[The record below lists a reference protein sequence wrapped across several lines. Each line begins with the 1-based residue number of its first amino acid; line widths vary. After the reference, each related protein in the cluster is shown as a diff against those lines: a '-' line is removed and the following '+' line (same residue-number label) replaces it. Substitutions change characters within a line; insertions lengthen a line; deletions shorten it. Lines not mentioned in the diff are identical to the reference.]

1 MGVKSSLFAL
11 IESRILRMRFFLAIA
26 SFFSAVLALHDSVI
40 DVDSF
45 TGFQVYRA
53 VPKDQAEASY
63 LQTLRTIREHYD
75 FWTEVRINGAVDI
88 MVPPGKQEQLET
100 DFELKGISYE
110 IMIPDVQKLI
120 ELEKVAAPSTAVP
133 NPKHAMTWTE
143 YHTLDDMYTYLD
155 FLEETYDF
163 VTTEVIGQSYEGRDM
178 RVVSVCRGGCGEK
191 KAVWI
196 DGGIHAREWVSPATV
211 TWMLMELVEND
222 ANHPDL
228 TEGLDWYFV
237 ASANPDG
244 YAFSRDHNR
253 MWRKTRSDN
262 GGILHCKGV
271 DANRNWGFHWN
282 EGGSSN
288 DKCTDTYHGPSAF
301 SEVENVAVSEFI
313 FARKEQLIF
322 YNSIHSYSQ
331 LILLPW
337 GFQNDPPADYD
348 EMYARALR
356 GGDALKN
363 VHGKQ
368 YETGCIPCMLYI
380 ASGSSTDWAHG
391 VAEIGFT
398 TSMELRDTG
407 SYGFLLPAEQ
417 IVPTAEETWAF
428 HMTVIRELMVAQ
440 NA

>member
-1 MGVKSSLFAL
+1 
-11 IESRILRMRFFLAIA
+11 MRFFLAIA
-26 SFFSAVLALHDSVI
+26 AFFSAVSALHDSVI

-53 VPKDQAEASY
+53 LPKDQSEASY
-63 LQTLRTIREHYD
+63 LQTLRMIRDHYD

-88 MVPPGKQEQLET
+88 MVPPGMHEQLEA

-120 ELEKVAAPSTAVP
+120 ELEKIAAPSTGAQ

-143 YHTLDDMYTYLD
+143 YHTLEDMYTYLD

-163 VTTEVIGQSYEGRDM
+163 VTTEVIGQTYEARDM
-178 RVVSVCRGGCGEK
+178 RVVSVCRGGCGNK

-222 ANHPDL
+222 ANHADL
-228 TEGLDWYFV
+228 TEGLDWYFLV
-237 ASANPDG
+237 SANPDG

-301 SEVENVAVSEFI
+301 SEAENVAVSEFLI
-313 FARKEQLIF
+313 ARKDQLIF

-337 GFQNDPPADYD
+337 GFQNTPPDDYD
-348 EMYARALR
+348 EMYALAMK
-356 GGDALKN
+356 GSDALTA
-363 VHGKQ
+363 VHGKT

-391 VAEIGFT
+391 EAGIRFT

-417 IVPTAEETWAF
+417 IIPTAEETWAF
-428 HMTVIRELMVAQ
+428 HITVIRELMTAP
-440 NA
+440 

>member
-1 MGVKSSLFAL
+1 
-11 IESRILRMRFFLAIA
+11 MRFLVAFAAL
-26 SFFSAVLALHDSVI
+26 FSSALALHDSVI
-40 DVDSF
+40 DVESF

-53 VPKDQAEASY
+53 ISKDQSDASY

-75 FWTEVRINGAVDI
+75 YWTEVRITGPVDI
-88 MVPPGKQEQLET
+88 MVPPGKQEQLES
-100 DFELKGISYE
+100 DLELKGISYE

-120 ELEKVAAPSTAVP
+120 ELEKLAAPSKGAP
-133 NPKHAMTWTE
+133 NTKHAMTWDD
-143 YHTLDDMYTYLD
+143 YHTLEDMYTYLD
-155 FLEETYDF
+155 YLEETFDF
-163 VTTEVIGQSYEGRDM
+163 VSTEVIGQSFEGRDM
-178 RVVSVCRGGCGEK
+178 RVVKVCRGGCGDK

-222 ANHPDL
+222 AAHADL

-288 DKCTDTYHGPSAF
+288 DKCSDTYHGPSAF
-301 SEVENVAVSEFI
+301 SEVENVAVSNFLLTV
-313 FARKEQLIF
+313 KDNLIF

-337 GFQNDPPADYD
+337 GFQQTPPDDYE
-348 EMYARALR
+348 EMLALALK
-356 GGDALKN
+356 GGDALTA
-363 VHGKQ
+363 VHGMT

-391 VAEIGFT
+391 EAGIGFT

-407 SYGFLLPAEQ
+407 NYGFILPAEQ
-417 IVPTAEETWAF
+417 IIPTAEETWAF
-428 HMTVIRELMVAQ
+428 HMTVIRELAMAEQ
-440 NA
+440 

>member
-1 MGVKSSLFAL
+1 
-11 IESRILRMRFFLAIA
+11 
-26 SFFSAVLALHDSVI
+26 
-40 DVDSF
+40 
-45 TGFQVYRA
+45 
-53 VPKDQAEASY
+53 
-63 LQTLRTIREHYD
+63 
-75 FWTEVRINGAVDI
+75 
-88 MVPPGKQEQLET
+88 MVPPGMHEQLEA

-120 ELEKVAAPSTAVP
+120 ELEKIAAPSTGAK

-143 YHTLDDMYTYLD
+143 YHTLEDMYTYLD

-163 VTTEVIGQSYEGRDM
+163 VTTEVIGQTYEARDM
-178 RVVSVCRGGCGEK
+178 RVVSVCRGGCGNK

-222 ANHPDL
+222 ANHADL
-228 TEGLDWYFV
+228 TEGLDWYFLV
-237 ASANPDG
+237 SANPDG

-301 SEVENVAVSEFI
+301 SEAENVAVSEFLI
-313 FARKEQLIF
+313 ARKDQLIF

-337 GFQNDPPADYD
+337 GFQNTPPDDYD
-348 EMYARALR
+348 EMYALAMK
-356 GGDALKN
+356 GSDALTA
-363 VHGKQ
+363 VHGKT

-391 VAEIGFT
+391 EAGIRFT

-417 IVPTAEETWAF
+417 IIPTAEETWAF
-428 HMTVIRELMVAQ
+428 HITVIRELMTAP
-440 NA
+440 

>member
-1 MGVKSSLFAL
+1 
-11 IESRILRMRFFLAIA
+11 MRFFLAIA